1 MGRWLSLSLFLLLV
15 VGGGFVSGFVAAPGQ
30 WYADLVKPPFNPPPW
45 LFGPVWTGL
54 YVLVAIAG
62 WRVWQ
67 RERDGPAMV
76 AWWVQLAFNFLWSP
90 VFFLARNLLLALV
103 IVTFMLAMILTF
115 IGLGRRLDPVAA
127 WLFVP
132 YAAWVAFA
140 GVLNA
145 AIWWLN

>member
-30 WYADLVKPPFNPPPW
+30 WYADLVKPSFNPPPW

-67 RERDGPAMV
+67 RERGGPAMV